1 MFAAGCLPSLV
12 DGEVTSPEL
21 DVFGM
26 GEPRALMGCASFSL
40 SFNFGSQYE
49 SPSLPHATLSFAVG
63 EVLVALKLEAG
74 RREDLRDLAVLAG
87 TDLDGERVATP
98 RDRSMTRATRHA
110 ALRRELPSTADPGRR
125 DRTGGGRDKR
135 SSASGDVPR
144 RGPHPEGRT
153 DEGRPGGDEG
163 CRRDAAMTQGRPLK
177 QPGTLRPRARTK

>member
-74 RREDLRDLAVLAG
+74 AAWTCE
-87 TDLDGERVATP
+87 TW
-98 RDRSMTRATRHA
+98 RS
-110 ALRRELPSTADPGRR
+110 SPGRIW
-125 DRTGGGRDKR
+125 TGNGSPPRGTGR
-135 SSASGDVPR
+135 
-144 RGPHPEGRT
+144 
-153 DEGRPGGDEG
+153 
-163 CRRDAAMTQGRPLK
+163 
-177 QPGTLRPRARTK
+177 

>member
-74 RREDLRDLAVLAG
+74 RRVDLRDLAVLAG

-125 DRTGGGRDKR
+125 DRTGGGRDK
-135 SSASGDVPR
+135 GR
-144 RGPHPEGRT
+144 RPPETFHAEVHVRKVEPT
-153 DEGRPGGDEG
+153 REDR
-163 CRRDAAMTQGRPLK
+163 AAMRGVGEMP
-177 QPGTLRPRARTK
+177 P